1 MKRLS
6 CILCAALL
14 CLTCLSCG
22 TPAPDKGLEQNF
34 GFDPSDYIMVDELD
48 THGGFHGDGYR
59 RIILD
64 CSQNAVTAREI
75 VKDWKSLPLSDPL
88 EEVMY
93 GGEDG
98 GYHFAERAMWPT
110 FENGVYKFVDRQA
123 DPAEDR
129 SDDSALLGR
138 YSFNFSIAVYD
149 MDSDF
154 LYYFEMDT

>member
-6 CILCAALL
+6 YILCMALL

-22 TPAPDKGLEQNF
+22 TPDRGLEQDF
-34 GFDPSDYIMVDELD
+34 AFDPSDYSVVDELD

-59 RIILD
+59 YIILD
-64 CSQNAVTAREI
+64 CSQNADKARDI
-75 VKDWKSLPLSDPL
+75 VKEWKSLPLSEPL
-88 EEVMY
+88 QEVMY
-93 GGEDG
+93 DSENG
-98 GYHFAERAMWPT
+98 GYHFAEETMWPI
-110 FENGVYKFVDRQA
+110 FENDVYKFVDRQA
-123 DPAEDR
+123 SLGEDR
-129 SDDSALLGR
+129 GNDSALLDR